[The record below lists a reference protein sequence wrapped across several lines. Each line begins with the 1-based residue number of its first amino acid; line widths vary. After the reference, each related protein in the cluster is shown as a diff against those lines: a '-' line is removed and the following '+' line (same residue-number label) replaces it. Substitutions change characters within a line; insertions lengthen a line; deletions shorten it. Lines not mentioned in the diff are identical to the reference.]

1 MTYDPF
7 ARGPHPVGVQ
17 TRALYD
23 ASRASRRVEV
33 ELWYPA
39 TQAHAGQDVSPQAQ
53 DRYSLYGAANL
64 VQEAVRDAVPASGA
78 FPMVVFSHGMA
89 GHRRQS
95 TFVCTH
101 LASHGYVVASPD
113 HGGNSLADL
122 MALAMRIRDK
132 QLPAEIEAVIQGYVF
147 DRPADMVLL
156 LDARDDGRLAL
167 PNIATSA
174 AAAAGHSFGGFT
186 ALVVAARDERVT
198 SVLALAP
205 AGGPGPL
212 SSSALASQ
220 LALDFGG
227 RKVDTLYLAL
237 AKDSLL
243 PLSGIE
249 DLFQRTSEPSRMFTL
264 PDADHM
270 HFCDRAQAS
279 HEFFRNMP
287 RLGIFGDLLAEIPAF
302 SSLAAAAV
310 GEAFANALG
319 LAHVDA
325 SLKGIS
331 DARAFLDGAVAAFAA
346 RGITIQPVTRLH
358 HNSIA

>member
-1 MTYDPF
+1 MKYDPF

-17 TRALYD
+17 TRVLVD
-23 ASRASRRVEV
+23 VSRASRRVEV
-33 ELWYPA
+33 ELWYPSA
-39 TQAHAGQDVSPQAQ
+39 AAHAGQDVSPAQQ

-64 VQEAVRDAVPASGA
+64 VQAAVRAADPAEGA
-78 FPMVVFSHGMA
+78 FPLVVFSHGMA

-122 MALAMRIRDK
+122 MALALRIRE
-132 QLPAEIEAVIQGYVF
+132 QQVPADIEAVIEGYVH
-147 DRPADMVLL
+147 DRPQDVALI

-167 PNIATSA
+167 PHIASTPA
-174 AAAAGHSFGGFT
+174 AVTGHSFGGFT
-186 ALVVAARDERVT
+186 ALVVAARDVRVG
-198 SVLALAP
+198 SVVALAP

-212 SSSALASQ
+212 SSPALTGQ

-227 RKVDTLYLAL
+227 RAVETLYLAL

-249 DLFQRTSEPSRMFTL
+249 DLFARTSAPVRMFTL
-264 PDADHM
+264 PNADHM
-270 HFCDRAQAS
+270 HFCDRAEQS

-287 RLGIFGDLLAEIPAF
+287 RLGIFGDLLSAIPAF
-302 SSLAAAAV
+302 SSLVPASV

-319 LAHVDA
+319 LAHLDA
-325 SLKGIS
+325 SLQGNL
-331 DARAFLDGAVAAFAA
+331 DARAFLDDAVAAFSS
-346 RGITIQPVTRLH
+346 RGITILPVGR
-358 HNSIA
+358 